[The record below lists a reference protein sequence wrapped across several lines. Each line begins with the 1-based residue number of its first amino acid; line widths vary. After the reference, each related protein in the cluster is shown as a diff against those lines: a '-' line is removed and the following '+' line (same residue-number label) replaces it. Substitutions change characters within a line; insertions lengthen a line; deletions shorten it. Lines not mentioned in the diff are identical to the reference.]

1 MLHVRATVVNRIE
14 YVGPGTVFFNWDIDV
29 TQKMRK
35 CVHKSFLSAF
45 YSKIRFYHQIFQLT
59 LKKPHKKQ
67 RITDLQTY
75 IAYRCSVP
83 L

>member
-35 CVHKSFLSAF
+35 SVNKSFLSTF
-45 YSKIRFYHQIFQLT
+45 YSKIRF
-59 LKKPHKKQ
+59 
-67 RITDLQTY
+67 
-75 IAYRCSVP
+75 
-83 L
+83 